1 MIKALIFD
9 FDGVLVMSEHARFS
23 VLQTMAKRH
32 GLNIG
37 NELFRNIVGRTTKDF
52 FTFNFPGLDEGTLQS
67 IITDYTAEYKDK
79 IVDHVTPIAFT
90 NDFIR
95 RYSGDKVLA
104 VTSGSDTRI
113 IELLLS
119 HLSLRDRISYVVGKE
134 HVTKHKPDPQAYL
147 YTAEQLG
154 LLPETCMVFEDTAVG
169 AEAALKAGMHVYA
182 VLNGLNSIADFDSLS
197 VSGYIKDY
205 EDLVNAAKTDAST

>member
-9 FDGVLVMSEHARFS
+9 FDGVLVMSEHARFN
-23 VLQTMAKRH
+23 VLQRMAKQH
-32 GLNIG
+32 ELDISD
-37 NELFRNIVGRTTKDF
+37 ELFNNIVGRTTKDF
-52 FTFNFPGLDEGTLQS
+52 FSFNFPTLDEGTLES
-67 IITDYTAEYKDK
+67 IIADYTAEYKDK

-95 RYSGDKVLA
+95 QYSGDKVLA

-119 HLSLRDRISYVVGKE
+119 HLSLRDKISCVVGKE

-154 LLPETCMVFEDTAVG
+154 LHPNTCIVFEDTAVG
-169 AEAALKAGMHVYA
+169 AEAALKAGMRVYA
-182 VLNGLNSIADFDSLS
+182 ILNGLNSVEDFDSLS
-197 VSGYIKDY
+197 ISGYIKDT
-205 EDLVNAAKTDAST
+205 EDLVNASTADASN

>member
-9 FDGVLVMSEHARFS
+9 FDGVLVMSEHARFN

-32 GLNIG
+32 GLDIG
-37 NELFRNIVGRTTKDF
+37 SEFFSNIVGRTTKDF
-52 FTFNFPGLDEGTLQS
+52 FKFNFPTLDEGTLQS

-95 RYSGDKVLA
+95 KYSGDKVLA
-104 VTSGSDTRI
+104 VTSGSDTKI

-119 HLSLRDRISYVVGKE
+119 HLGLRDKISCVVGKE
-134 HVTKHKPDPQAYL
+134 HVAKHKPDPQAYL
-147 YTAEQLG
+147 FTAEQLG
-154 LLPETCMVFEDTAVG
+154 LQPETCVVFEDTAVG
-169 AEAALKAGMHVYA
+169 AEAAIKAGMQVYA
-182 VLNGLNSIADFDSLS
+182 VLNGLNSEADFNSLS
-197 VSGYIKDY
+197 VSGYIKGY
-205 EDLVNAAKTDAST
+205 EDLENASSRS

>member
-23 VLQTMAKRH
+23 ALQTMANNH
-32 GLNIG
+32 GLNISD
-37 NELFRNIVGRTTKDF
+37 EYFKNIVGRTTKDF
-52 FTFNFPGLDEGTLQS
+52 FSFNFPQLDEKTLQS
-67 IITDYTAEYKDK
+67 IIADYTAEYKDK

-95 RYSGDKVLA
+95 QYSGDKVLA

-119 HLSLRDRISYVVGKE
+119 HLGLRDKTSCVVGKE

-147 YTAEQLG
+147 YTAKQLG
-154 LLPETCMVFEDTAVG
+154 LQPETCLVFEDTAVG
-169 AEAALKAGMHVYA
+169 AEAAIRAGMHVYA
-182 VLNGLNSIADFDSLS
+182 ILNGLNSEDDFESVS

-205 EDLVNAAKTDAST
+205 DDLVNAANSDASS

>member
-9 FDGVLVMSEHARFS
+9 FDGVLVMSEHNRFN
-23 VLQTMAKRH
+23 VLQTMAKQH
-32 GLNIG
+32 GLDISD
-37 NELFRNIVGRTTKDF
+37 ELFSNIVGRTTKDF
-52 FTFNFPGLDEGTLQS
+52 FRLNFPSLDEDTLHS

-79 IVDHVTPIAFT
+79 IVDHVTPIKFT

-95 RYSGDKVLA
+95 QYSGNKVLA

-113 IELLLS
+113 LELLLL
-119 HLSLRDRISYVVGKE
+119 HLSLRGKISCVVGKE

-147 YTAEQLG
+147 YTAKQLG
-154 LLPETCMVFEDTAVG
+154 LHPETCMVFEDTAVG

-182 VLNGLNSIADFDSLS
+182 VLNGLNSKADFDSLS
-197 VSGYIKDY
+197 ISGYIKNY
-205 EDLVNAAKTDAST
+205 EDLVNAVANKIS